1 MTVVT
6 HPHMLHVE
14 LCVEDLAP
22 TQPRAPI
29 GSSHLFDRSRLSSQ
43 PCTAPTSPISLLSLV
58 YYSSYYSIAGL
69 APKSVLS
76 PFLPRL
82 PQLPALQCDPVS
94 GNPSCL
100 HLALH
105 PSLPLLRYWFRKP
118 ANPHLMTLCWPLP
131 PRGFRRIGGCGPCHL
146 PALLIIYLV
155 GVHRG
160 LPSTE
165 LGKALPSF
173 KSGHDDG
180 LE

>member
-1 MTVVT
+1 MWNCVLRIWLPHSHALPLVRAIHSIVPISAPSPVPPPHHPFPCCLLSIILPTILLRACQCVT
-6 HPHMLHVE
+6 GT
-14 LCVEDLAP
+14 LAP
-22 TQPRAPI
+22 E
-29 GSSHLFDRSRLSSQ
+29 
-43 PCTAPTSPISLLSLV
+43 
-58 YYSSYYSIAGL
+58 
-69 APKSVLS
+69 SVLS
-76 PFLPRL
+76 PFLPHL
-82 PQLPALQCDPVS
+82 PQLPALQCDPIS

-173 KSGHDDG
+173 KSGHDNG